1 MTCEV
6 CEKQPRGRKAAPL
19 PCMKIDTSRPAVSG
33 RYRGRG
39 TDDSF
44 YICTEC
50 GQKWMFEEGKDGYG
64 WMT

>member
-6 CEKQPRGRKAAPL
+6 CEKQPRGRKAEPL
-19 PCMKIDTSRPAVSG
+19 PCMKLDENRPAVGG
-33 RYRGRG
+33 RVYGRG

-50 GQKWMFEEGKDGYG
+50 GAKWMREEGRDGYG
-64 WMT
+64 WS